1 MPDPDAEVKEGEEP
15 KTKTVP
21 RTSNVWETVNSAKPL
36 WMRDP
41 KELTESECDRAVWLG
56 GGTYLFFGSLFS
68 ACIEAHFCSGMKQN
82 IHFAACVRIYKMCTL
97 LHHSKLKNSVKFRIY
112 VCHVFRML
120 TLFVPSLEIS
130 SMVKFHQDLVI
141 FETILENLLEFQKFM
156 KLL

>member
-1 MPDPDAEVKEGEEP
+1 
-15 KTKTVP
+15 
-21 RTSNVWETVNSAKPL
+21 
-36 WMRDP
+36 
-41 KELTESECDRAVWLG
+41 
-56 GGTYLFFGSLFS
+56 
-68 ACIEAHFCSGMKQN
+68 
-82 IHFAACVRIYKMCTL
+82 MCTL

-120 TLFVPSLEIS
+120 KLFVPSLEIS